1 MTPRENRQ
9 WISTWVASPQLTE
22 PEDMPP
28 PPFTPLADSAV
39 LAGSTPLVNTTLR
52 QTVHVTLGG
61 QRIRLRLSN
70 VSGGA
75 DLPVTHAS
83 VARPRGG
90 RAGAS
95 AIEAGGASRVTFGG
109 RPDADIPAGAEAV
122 SDPVDFDLAPDSN
135 LTVTLYLARGQ
146 ASGEITSHPGSRT
159 VSYLASGNHAGDEDL
174 AAAVPVEHWYFLS
187 GVEVPA
193 GPGAAAIAIMGDSLT
208 DGHGSTTNGNDRWPD
223 RLFARLQSEPATS
236 GLAVLNQGI
245 GGNRVLNDG
254 AGPAALARLEH
265 DVLTQNAV
273 RWLILFE
280 GINDIGTAPATES
293 GQQNAVH
300 DLINAYRRITER
312 ARAARMLVFGA
323 TLTPL
328 TGHELYDNPPGPRE
342 VTRQAVNQW
351 IRTSGQFD
359 AVLDFDQAVR
369 DPASPHRLLPTF
381 DCGDHLHLS
390 PAGYQA
396 LADAVP
402 LPLFREP
409 PP

>member
-1 MTPRENRQ
+1 M
-9 WISTWVASPQLTE
+9 
-22 PEDMPP
+22 
-28 PPFTPLADSAV
+28 
-39 LAGSTPLVNTTLR
+39 
-52 QTVHVTLGG
+52 TLGG

-75 DLPVTHAS
+75 NLPVTQAS

-90 RAGAS
+90 RAGVS
-95 AIEAGGASRVTFGG
+95 AIEAGAASRLTFGG
-109 RPDADIPAGAEAV
+109 RAGADIPAGAEAV
-122 SDPVDFDLAPDSN
+122 SDPVDFGLTPGSN

-159 VSYLASGNHAGDEDL
+159 TSYLAAGNHVGDEDL
-174 AAAVPVEHWYFLS
+174 AAAVPVDHWYFLS
-187 GVEVPA
+187 AVEVPA
-193 GPGAAAIAIMGDSLT
+193 EPGAAAIAIMGDSLS

-223 RLFARLQSEPATS
+223 RLFARLQSDPATS
-236 GLAVLNQGI
+236 GIAVLNQGI
-245 GGNRVLNDG
+245 GGNRVRGDG

-280 GINDIGTAPATES
+280 GINDIGTTPATKP

-300 DLINAYRRITER
+300 DLISAYRRIIER
-312 ARAARMLVFGA
+312 GRAARMLVFGA

-328 TGHELYDNPPGPRE
+328 TGHEMYDHPPGARE
-342 VTRQAVNQW
+342 AARQAVNQW
-351 IRTSGQFD
+351 IRASGQFD

-369 DPASPHRLLPTF
+369 DPASPERLLPKF
-381 DCGDHLHLS
+381 DCGDHLHLG

-402 LPLFREP
+402 VTWFGEAS
-409 PP
+409 